1 MRVIKC
7 LLAKP
12 DLGKINPAI
21 PIGKDIAT
29 HVLTNVTSLLG
40 REISLDD
47 DRS

>member
-21 PIGKDIAT
+21 QVGKDIAT
-29 HVLTNVTSLLG
+29 PVLTSVTSLLG
-40 REISLDD
+40 RVISTDE